1 MNHGWWR
8 YVSQDE
14 RRKKASVDRHLLA
27 RVFRY
32 ARPYLGAIVAVL
44 VAITLRSLITLLPPL
59 VIRQL
64 IDVTLP
70 EGNAMQLNL
79 LALALFAVPL
89 LDGVLGV
96 VQRHYNAK
104 AGEGVIYDL
113 RRETYAHLQRMSMRF
128 FTSVKSGEI
137 VSRFNSDVVGAQTAI
152 TGTIPNITT
161 NLVTLVSTLAI
172 MMTIEW
178 RLTLLAIVVLP
189 LFLLPTQRVA
199 RVLRKYRRQAME
211 RNAEMSSQVA
221 ETLSVNGAILVKSF
235 AREPSELA
243 KYDDLARDVRDIGI
257 KQAQVGYLFMLGLG
271 MAGAIGT
278 AMIYLAG
285 GHMVLQGV
293 ITTGTIVAFAAYLTR
308 LYGPLTS
315 LATVQTEFASAM
327 VSFERMFEFLDLPVE
342 IQDPVSPRPL
352 ETVAGHIRFER
363 VSFTYGEPVVLEKG
377 IVEDDAA
384 PALRRQEGT
393 QLTEV
398 SFEMAPGELVALVG
412 PSGAGKT
419 TITYLLPRF
428 YDPSAGRI
436 TLDGVD
442 LRDIDLHEL
451 EMQIGMVTQ
460 ETYLF
465 HDSVRANLL
474 YARPDA
480 TAAEIE
486 LACRAANIHDVIANL
501 PHGYD
506 TVVGERGF
514 RLSGGEKQRIAIAR
528 VILKDPRILVL
539 DEATAHLDTQSEA
552 LVQAAL
558 EPLFRGRTSLVIAH
572 RLSTVLAA
580 DKILVIERGRI
591 VEQGRHDALLALGG
605 LYAELYHTQFR
616 TQDTDAAE
624 ITALP
629 QPVSV

>member
-1 MNHGWWR
+1 MNHGGWWQ
-8 YVSQDE
+8 YISQDE
-14 RRKKASVDRHLLA
+14 RRKKATIDRALLA
-27 RVFRY
+27 RVYRY
-32 ARPYLGAIVAVL
+32 ARPYLFDIFMVL
-44 VAITLRSLITLLPPL
+44 VAITLRSLIMLLPPL

-96 VQRHYNAK
+96 VQRHYNAL

-113 RRETYAHLQRMSMRF
+113 RRETYAHLQRMSLRF

-137 VSRFNSDVVGAQTAI
+137 VSRFNSDVVGAQNAS

-161 NLVTLVSTLAI
+161 NVVTLVSTLAI
-172 MMTIEW
+172 MLTIEW

-189 LFLLPTQRVA
+189 LFLLPARRVA
-199 RVLRKYRRQAME
+199 TLLRKYRRQAME
-211 RNAEMSSQVA
+211 HNAAMSSQVS

-243 KYDDLARDVRDIGI
+243 KYDGLARAMRDIGI
-257 KQAQVGYLFMLGLG
+257 KQAQVGYIFWLGLG

-278 AMIYLAG
+278 ALIYLAG

-293 ITTGTIVAFAAYLTR
+293 ISTGTIVAFVAYLAR

-315 LATVQTEFASAM
+315 LSTVQTEFASAM

-342 IQDPVSPRPL
+342 IQATPNPAPL
-352 ETVAGHIRFER
+352 AQVAGRIQFER
-363 VSFTYGEPVVLEKG
+363 VSFEYGEPLVLEKG
-377 IVEDDAA
+377 VVAEDNPAA
-384 PALRRQEGT
+384 VTLHKEGQ
-393 QLTEV
+393 QLSDIT
-398 SFEMAPGELVALVG
+398 FEMAPGELVALVG

-428 YDPSAGRI
+428 YDPTAGRI
-436 TLDGVD
+436 TLDGID

-451 EMQIGMVTQ
+451 ERQIGMVTQ

-465 HDSVRANLL
+465 HDTVRANLL

-480 TAAEIE
+480 TQEELDAA
-486 LACRAANIHDVIANL
+486 CQAANIHDVIANL
-501 PHGYD
+501 PKGYD

-558 EPLFRGRTSLVIAH
+558 EPLFRGRTSYLFAYS
-572 RLSTVLAA
+572 LSMVLAA

-591 VEQGRHDALLALGG
+591 VEQGRHEQLLAQDG
-605 LYAELYHTQFR
+605 LYASLYHTQFR
-616 TQDTDAAE
+616 KEEERELVVA
-624 ITALP
+624 
-629 QPVSV
+629 

>member
-1 MNHGWWR
+1 MNYGGWWQYIR
-8 YVSQDE
+8 EDE
-14 RRKKASVDRHLLA
+14 RRKKATIDRALLV

-32 ARPYLGAIVAVL
+32 ARPYLFGIVMVL
-44 VAITLRSLITLLPPL
+44 LAITLRSLITLLPPL

-70 EGNAMQLNL
+70 EGNVWQLNL

-96 VQRHYNAK
+96 VQRHYNAQ
-104 AGEGVIYDL
+104 AGEGIIYDL
-113 RRETYAHLQRMSMRF
+113 RRETYAHLQRMSLRF

-137 VSRFNSDVVGAQTAI
+137 VSRFNSDVVGAQNAI

-172 MMTIEW
+172 MLTIEW
-178 RLTLLAIVVLP
+178 RLTLLAIAVLP
-189 LFLLPTQRVA
+189 LFLLPARRVA
-199 RVLRKYRRQAME
+199 ALLRKYRRQAME
-211 RNAEMSSQVA
+211 SNAEMSSQVT

-235 AREPSELA
+235 ARETSELA
-243 KYDDLARDVRDIGI
+243 RYDGLAREIRDIGV
-257 KQAQVGYLFMLGLG
+257 KQAQVGYIFWLGLG

-278 AMIYLAG
+278 AAIYLAG
-285 GHMVLQGV
+285 GHMVLEGV
-293 ITTGTIVAFAAYLTR
+293 ISIGTIVAFAAYLSR

-315 LATVQTEFASAM
+315 LSTVQTEFASAM

-342 IQDPVSPRPL
+342 IAQPASPVTLS
-352 ETVAGHIRFER
+352 TVAGHIRFEG
-363 VSFTYGEPVVLEKG
+363 VSFAYGEPLVLEKG
-377 IVEDDAA
+377 VVADEENGAGL
-384 PALRRQEGT
+384 LRRQEGT
-393 QLTEV
+393 QLTGI
-398 SFEMAPGELVALVG
+398 SFAMAPGELVALVG

-428 YDPSAGRI
+428 YDPTAGRI

-442 LRDIDLHEL
+442 LRDIDLQML
-451 EMQIGMVTQ
+451 ERQIGMVTQ

-465 HDSVRANLL
+465 HDTVRANLL

-480 TAAEIE
+480 TQEE
-486 LACRAANIHDVIANL
+486 VETACRAANIHDVIANL
-501 PHGYD
+501 PKGYD

-591 VEQGRHDALLALGG
+591 VEQGRHEELLAHGG
-605 LYAELYHTQFR
+605 LYASLYNTQFGGE
-616 TQDTDAAE
+616 E
-624 ITALP
+624 IGDGRLEIE
-629 QPVSV
+629 

>member
-1 MNHGWWR
+1 MNYGGWWQYIR
-8 YVSQDE
+8 EDE
-14 RRKKASVDRHLLA
+14 RRKKATIDRALLV

-32 ARPYLGAIVAVL
+32 ARPYLFGIVMVL
-44 VAITLRSLITLLPPL
+44 LAITLRSLITLLPPL

-70 EGNAMQLNL
+70 EGNAWQLNL

-96 VQRHYNAK
+96 VQRHYNAQ
-104 AGEGVIYDL
+104 AGEGIIYDL
-113 RRETYAHLQRMSMRF
+113 RRETYAHLQRMSLRF

-137 VSRFNSDVVGAQTAI
+137 VSRFNSDVVGAQNAI

-172 MMTIEW
+172 MLTIEW
-178 RLTLLAIVVLP
+178 RLTLLAIAVLP
-189 LFLLPTQRVA
+189 LFLLPARRVA
-199 RVLRKYRRQAME
+199 ALLRKYRRQAME
-211 RNAEMSSQVA
+211 SNAEMSSQVT

-235 AREPSELA
+235 ARETSELA
-243 KYDDLARDVRDIGI
+243 RYDGLAREIRDIGV
-257 KQAQVGYLFMLGLG
+257 KQAQVGYIFWLGLG

-278 AMIYLAG
+278 AAIYLAG
-285 GHMVLQGV
+285 GHMVLEGV
-293 ITTGTIVAFAAYLTR
+293 ISIGTIVAFAAYLSR

-315 LATVQTEFASAM
+315 LSTVQTEFASAM

-342 IQDPVSPRPL
+342 IAQPASPVTLS
-352 ETVAGHIRFER
+352 TVAGHIRFEG
-363 VSFTYGEPVVLEKG
+363 VSFAYGEPLVLEKG
-377 IVEDDAA
+377 VVADEENGAGL
-384 PALRRQEGT
+384 LRRQEGT
-393 QLTEV
+393 QLTGI
-398 SFEMAPGELVALVG
+398 SFAMAPGDLVALVG

-428 YDPSAGRI
+428 YDPTAGRI

-442 LRDIDLHEL
+442 LRDIDLQML
-451 EMQIGMVTQ
+451 ERQIGMVTQ

-465 HDSVRANLL
+465 HDTVRANLL

-480 TAAEIE
+480 TQEE
-486 LACRAANIHDVIANL
+486 VETACRAANIHDVIANL
-501 PHGYD
+501 PKGYD

-591 VEQGRHDALLALGG
+591 VEQGRHEELLAHGG
-605 LYAELYHTQFR
+605 LYASLYNTQFGGE
-616 TQDTDAAE
+616 E
-624 ITALP
+624 IGDGRLEIE
-629 QPVSV
+629 

>member
-1 MNHGWWR
+1 MNYGGWWQYIR
-8 YVSQDE
+8 EDE
-14 RRKKASVDRHLLA
+14 RRKKATIDRALLV

-32 ARPYLGAIVAVL
+32 ARPYLFGIVMVL
-44 VAITLRSLITLLPPL
+44 LAITLRSLITLLPPL

-70 EGNAMQLNL
+70 EGNAWQLNL

-96 VQRHYNAK
+96 VQRHYNAQ
-104 AGEGVIYDL
+104 AGEGIIYDL
-113 RRETYAHLQRMSMRF
+113 RRETYAHLQRMSLRF

-137 VSRFNSDVVGAQTAI
+137 VSRFNSDVVGAQNAI

-172 MMTIEW
+172 MLTIEW
-178 RLTLLAIVVLP
+178 RLTLLAIAVLP
-189 LFLLPTQRVA
+189 LFLLPARRVA
-199 RVLRKYRRQAME
+199 ALLRKYRRQAME
-211 RNAEMSSQVA
+211 SNAEMSSQVT

-235 AREPSELA
+235 ARETSELA
-243 KYDDLARDVRDIGI
+243 RYDGLAREIRDIGV
-257 KQAQVGYLFMLGLG
+257 KQAQVGYIFWLGLG

-278 AMIYLAG
+278 AAIYLAG
-285 GHMVLQGV
+285 GHMVLEGV
-293 ITTGTIVAFAAYLTR
+293 ISIGTIVAFAAYLSR

-315 LATVQTEFASAM
+315 LSTVQTEFASAM

-342 IQDPVSPRPL
+342 IAQPASPVTLS
-352 ETVAGHIRFER
+352 TVAGHIRFEG
-363 VSFTYGEPVVLEKG
+363 VSFAYGEPLVLEKG
-377 IVEDDAA
+377 VVADEENGAGL
-384 PALRRQEGT
+384 LRRQEGT
-393 QLTEV
+393 QLTGI
-398 SFEMAPGELVALVG
+398 SFAMAPGELVALVG

-428 YDPSAGRI
+428 YDPTAGRI

-442 LRDIDLHEL
+442 LRDIDLQML
-451 EMQIGMVTQ
+451 ERQIGMVTQ

-465 HDSVRANLL
+465 HDTVRANLL

-480 TAAEIE
+480 TQEE
-486 LACRAANIHDVIANL
+486 VETACRAANIHDVIANL
-501 PHGYD
+501 PKGYD

-591 VEQGRHDALLALGG
+591 VEQGRHEELLAHGG
-605 LYAELYHTQFR
+605 LYASLYNTQFGGE
-616 TQDTDAAE
+616 E
-624 ITALP
+624 IGDGRLEIE
-629 QPVSV
+629 

>member
-1 MNHGWWR
+1 MNYGGWWQYIR
-8 YVSQDE
+8 EDE
-14 RRKKASVDRHLLA
+14 RRKKATIDRALLV

-32 ARPYLGAIVAVL
+32 ARPYLFGIVMVL
-44 VAITLRSLITLLPPL
+44 LAITLRSLITLLPPL

-70 EGNAMQLNL
+70 EGNAWQLNL

-96 VQRHYNAK
+96 VQRHYNAQ
-104 AGEGVIYDL
+104 AGEGIIYDL
-113 RRETYAHLQRMSMRF
+113 RRETYAHLQRMSLRF

-137 VSRFNSDVVGAQTAI
+137 VSRFNSDVVGAQNAI

-172 MMTIEW
+172 MLTIEW
-178 RLTLLAIVVLP
+178 RLTLLAIAVLP
-189 LFLLPTQRVA
+189 LFLLPARRVA
-199 RVLRKYRRQAME
+199 ALLRKYRRQAME
-211 RNAEMSSQVA
+211 SNAEMSSQVT

-235 AREPSELA
+235 ARETSELA
-243 KYDDLARDVRDIGI
+243 RYDGLAREIRDIGV
-257 KQAQVGYLFMLGLG
+257 KQAQVGYIFWLGLG

-278 AMIYLAG
+278 AAIYLAG
-285 GHMVLQGV
+285 GHMVLEGV
-293 ITTGTIVAFAAYLTR
+293 ISIGTIVAFAAYLSR

-315 LATVQTEFASAM
+315 LSTVQTEFASAM

-342 IQDPVSPRPL
+342 IAQPASPVTLS
-352 ETVAGHIRFER
+352 TVAGHIRFEG
-363 VSFTYGEPVVLEKG
+363 VSFAYGEPLVLEKG
-377 IVEDDAA
+377 VVADEENGAGL
-384 PALRRQEGT
+384 LRRQEGT
-393 QLTEV
+393 QLTGI
-398 SFEMAPGELVALVG
+398 SRAMAPGELVALVG

-428 YDPSAGRI
+428 YDPTAGRI

-442 LRDIDLHEL
+442 LRDIDLQML
-451 EMQIGMVTQ
+451 ERQIGMVTQ

-465 HDSVRANLL
+465 HDTVRANLL

-480 TAAEIE
+480 TQEE
-486 LACRAANIHDVIANL
+486 VETACRAANIHDVIANL
-501 PHGYD
+501 PKGYD

-591 VEQGRHDALLALGG
+591 VEQGRHEELLAHGG
-605 LYAELYHTQFR
+605 LYASLYNTQFGGE
-616 TQDTDAAE
+616 E
-624 ITALP
+624 IGDGRLEIE
-629 QPVSV
+629 

>member
-1 MNHGWWR
+1 MNHGGWWQ
-8 YVSQDE
+8 YISQDE
-14 RRKKASVDRHLLA
+14 RRKKASIDRPLLA

-70 EGNAMQLNL
+70 ESNAMQLNL

-96 VQRHYNAK
+96 VQRHYNAI

-128 FTSVKSGEI
+128 FTSIKSGEI
-137 VSRFNSDVVGAQTAI
+137 VSRFNSDVVGAQNAI

-161 NLVTLVSTLAI
+161 NVVTLVSTLAI
-172 MMTIEW
+172 MLTIEW
-178 RLTLLAIVVLP
+178 RLTLLALAVLP
-189 LFLLPTQRVA
+189 LFLLPSRRVA
-199 RVLRKYRRQAME
+199 MLLRKYRRQAME
-211 RNAEMSSQVA
+211 HNAAMSSQVS
-221 ETLSVNGAILVKSF
+221 ETLSVNGVILVKSF

-243 KYDDLARDVRDIGI
+243 KYDGLARDIRDIGI
-257 KQAQVGYLFMLGLG
+257 KQAQVGYLFWLGLG

-278 AMIYLAG
+278 ALIYLVG

-293 ITTGTIVAFAAYLTR
+293 ISTGTIVAFVAYLAR

-315 LATVQTEFASAM
+315 LSTVQTEFASAM

-342 IQDPVSPRPL
+342 IQATSNPAPL
-352 ETVAGHIRFER
+352 DQVAGHIRFER
-363 VSFTYGEPVVLEKG
+363 VSFEYGEPLVLEKG
-377 IVEDDAA
+377 VVVEDNAA
-384 PALRRQEGT
+384 PVTIHHKEGQ
-393 QLTEV
+393 QLSEI

-428 YDPSAGRI
+428 YDPTAGRI
-436 TLDGVD
+436 TLDGID
-442 LRDIDLHEL
+442 LRDIEL
-451 EMQIGMVTQ
+451 YALERQIGMVTQ

-465 HDSVRANLL
+465 HDTVRANLL
-474 YARPDA
+474 YARQDA
-480 TAAEIE
+480 TQEE
-486 LACRAANIHDVIANL
+486 LDAACRAANIHDVIADL
-501 PHGYD
+501 PKGYD

-591 VEQGRHDALLALGG
+591 VEQGRHEQLLALDG
-605 LYAELYHTQFR
+605 LYASLYHTQFR
-616 TQDTDAAE
+616 KEEERELVAA
-624 ITALP
+624 
-629 QPVSV
+629 

>member
-1 MNHGWWR
+1 MNYGGWWQYIR
-8 YVSQDE
+8 EDE
-14 RRKKASVDRHLLA
+14 RRKKATIDRALLA

-32 ARPYLGAIVAVL
+32 ARPYLLGIVMVL
-44 VAITLRSLITLLPPL
+44 LAITLRSLITLLPPL

-70 EGNAMQLNL
+70 EGNAWQLNL

-96 VQRHYNAK
+96 VQRHYNAQ
-104 AGEGVIYDL
+104 AGEGIIYDL
-113 RRETYAHLQRMSMRF
+113 RRETYAHLQRMSLRF

-137 VSRFNSDVVGAQTAI
+137 VSRFNSDVVGAQNAI

-161 NLVTLVSTLAI
+161 NLVTLISTLAI
-172 MMTIEW
+172 MLTIEW
-178 RLTLLAIVVLP
+178 RLTLLAIAVLP
-189 LFLLPTQRVA
+189 LFLLPARRVA
-199 RVLRKYRRQAME
+199 ALLRKYRRQAME
-211 RNAEMSSQVA
+211 SNAEMSSQVT

-235 AREPSELA
+235 ARETSELA
-243 KYDDLARDVRDIGI
+243 RYDGLAREIRDIGV
-257 KQAQVGYLFMLGLG
+257 KQAQVGYIFWLGLG

-278 AMIYLAG
+278 AAIYLAG
-285 GHMVLQGV
+285 GHMALSGA
-293 ITTGTIVAFAAYLTR
+293 ISIGTIVAFAAYLSR

-315 LATVQTEFASAM
+315 LSTVQTEFASAM

-342 IQDPVSPRPL
+342 IAQPASPVALPA
-352 ETVAGHIRFER
+352 VAGHIRFEE
-363 VSFTYGEPVVLEKG
+363 VSFAYGEPLVLEKG
-377 IVEDDAA
+377 VVADEANEA
-384 PALRRQEGT
+384 GLLPRQDGT
-393 QLTEV
+393 QLTGI
-398 SFEMAPGELVALVG
+398 SFAMAPGELVALVG

-428 YDPSAGRI
+428 YDPTAGRI
-436 TLDGVD
+436 TRDGVD
-442 LRDIDLHEL
+442 LRAIDLQML
-451 EMQIGMVTQ
+451 ERQIGMVTQ

-465 HDSVRANLL
+465 HDTVRANLL
-474 YARPDA
+474 YARPAA
-480 TAAEIE
+480 TQAEVE
-486 LACRAANIHDVIANL
+486 AACRAANIHDVIARL
-501 PHGYD
+501 PKGYD

-591 VEQGRHDALLALGG
+591 VEQGRHEELLAHGG
-605 LYAELYHTQFR
+605 LYASLYNTQFGGE
-616 TQDTDAAE
+616 E
-624 ITALP
+624 IGDGRLEIE
-629 QPVSV
+629 

>member
-1 MNHGWWR
+1 MNYGGWWQYIR
-8 YVSQDE
+8 EDE
-14 RRKKASVDRHLLA
+14 RRKKATIDRALLV

-32 ARPYLGAIVAVL
+32 ARPYLFGIVMVL
-44 VAITLRSLITLLPPL
+44 LAITLRSLITLLPPL

-70 EGNAMQLNL
+70 EGNAWQLNL

-96 VQRHYNAK
+96 VQRHYNAQ
-104 AGEGVIYDL
+104 AGEGIIYDL
-113 RRETYAHLQRMSMRF
+113 RRETYAHLQRMSLRF

-137 VSRFNSDVVGAQTAI
+137 VSRFNSDVVGAQNAI

-172 MMTIEW
+172 MLTIEW
-178 RLTLLAIVVLP
+178 RLTLLAIAVLP
-189 LFLLPTQRVA
+189 LFLLPARRVA
-199 RVLRKYRRQAME
+199 ALLRKYRRQAME
-211 RNAEMSSQVA
+211 SNAEMSSQVT

-235 AREPSELA
+235 ARETSELA
-243 KYDDLARDVRDIGI
+243 RYDGLAREIRDIGV
-257 KQAQVGYLFMLGLG
+257 KQAQVGYIFWLGLG

-278 AMIYLAG
+278 AAIYLAG
-285 GHMVLQGV
+285 GHMVLEGV
-293 ITTGTIVAFAAYLTR
+293 ISIGTIVAFAAYLSR

-315 LATVQTEFASAM
+315 LSTVQTEFASAM

-342 IQDPVSPRPL
+342 IAQPASPVTLS
-352 ETVAGHIRFER
+352 TVAGHIRFEG
-363 VSFTYGEPVVLEKG
+363 VSFAYGEPLVLEKG
-377 IVEDDAA
+377 VVADEENGAGL
-384 PALRRQEGT
+384 LRRQEGT
-393 QLTEV
+393 QLTGI
-398 SFEMAPGELVALVG
+398 SFAMAPGELVALVG

-428 YDPSAGRI
+428 YDPTAGRI

-442 LRDIDLHEL
+442 LRDIDLQML
-451 EMQIGMVTQ
+451 ERQIGMVTQ

-465 HDSVRANLL
+465 HDTVRANLL

-480 TAAEIE
+480 TQEE
-486 LACRAANIHDVIANL
+486 VETACRAANIHDVIANL
-501 PHGYD
+501 PKGYD

-591 VEQGRHDALLALGG
+591 VEQGRHEELLGHGG
-605 LYAELYHTQFR
+605 LYASLYNTQFGGE
-616 TQDTDAAE
+616 E
-624 ITALP
+624 IGDGRLEIE
-629 QPVSV
+629 